1 MAEKRRATKRQKS
14 QGVVSKAVDKK
25 PKEKAPVKS
34 FDGELALFFLGTG
47 IIFLLCS
54 ILSLSP
60 YQSDGTLDASKV
72 SNNLMGPAGHFV
84 ATLLRGS
91 LGWSSFIIVGWLSL
105 AIALNIDK
113 LKKKGKKQDDKLK
126 YRFEIR
132 FLSIVLSII
141 CFSTFWALFF
151 KDAGGGSIGITVGKI
166 FEKYIGK
173 LGTAILSISFFLVS
187 CSFALNYTIS
197 DLGKTFFKSLGTFLK
212 YVFLVIPYYLYASCV
227 FVLQNVFSPF
237 KKYFSIF
244 FPKKDEDLEEDFPL
258 PKPRRR
264 KNIIQEDLDG
274 EESDDEKYYNRDF
287 EIVVKRNNSKSSESS
302 LKEVDKAIR
311 NAQKNSMAWCD
322 DEKYINYIP
331 PSLSLLKKSSLDAIS
346 VEDDDE
352 LVEKSRIIEKKLKD
366 FGILG
371 HVKEVHLGPV
381 ITLFE
386 FEPAPGVRVG
396 RIAALQ
402 GDLAMGL
409 KASSIRII
417 APIPKKG
424 TVGIEVPNKN
434 RDLVRLRDILESEEF
449 VKAQSILSVPIG
461 KDIYGEAMVADIASM
476 PHLLIAGATG
486 TGKSVFINTLL
497 ISLLYRANPAELGLI
512 LVDPKILELSV
523 YEGIPHLKVPVVTT
537 PKQAHAVLLWA
548 IDEMERRYKL
558 MQKYGVRN
566 IDGYNAIVRGDIK
579 LDTPIRDFK
588 KKNYIEL
595 NDDSVVED
603 GIVESEKELQDSS
616 LVGGSAEKLRPLA
629 KIVIVIDELADLM
642 FSVGRDIEDAITRL
656 AQKARASGI
665 HLILATQRPSV
676 DVITGLIKAN
686 FPARISFR
694 VSSSFDSK
702 TILDSV
708 GAEKLLG
715 KGDMLYMEPGGVS
728 NKRVHGAFVSD
739 SEVMK
744 VINSIKQQAKPN
756 YDEQIIKM
764 CEKLSKDND
773 EADTD
778 EDEERDELYDKAV
791 EFVIQ
796 KGQASTSMIQ
806 RVFRIGYNRA
816 ARIIDSM
823 ERDGIIGPMDGAKP
837 REVFAN
843 SNDRDEDMAH
853 GE

>member
-1 MAEKRRATKRQKS
+1 MSEKRRATKRQKS
-14 QGVVSKAVDKK
+14 QGVVSKPVEKKVKDKTPIK
-25 PKEKAPVKS
+25 N
-34 FDGELALFFLGTG
+34 FGGEFIIFLLTII

-54 ILSLSP
+54 ILSLNPSEP
-60 YQSDGTLDASKV
+60 SK
-72 SNNLMGPAGHFV
+72 NLMGPIGHFIG
-84 ATLLRGS
+84 TLLRGS
-91 LGWSSFIIVGWLSL
+91 LGWASLIIIGWLCV
-105 AIALNIDK
+105 AVALTVNKI
-113 LKKKGKKQDDKLK
+113 KKKGKDKEDKPK

-132 FLSIVLSII
+132 FFSVVVSII
-141 CFSTFWALFF
+141 CFSAFFALFF
-151 KDAGGGSIGITVGKI
+151 KNIGGGDIGVATASL
-166 FEKYIGK
+166 FSKYTGR
-173 LGTAILSISFFLVS
+173 LGTGILSFSFFLV
-187 CSFALNYTIS
+187 CFGFALSYTIS
-197 DLGKTFFKSLGTFLK
+197 DLGKSSLKSLIAIGRCL
-212 YVFLVIPYYLYASCV
+212 FLVVPYYIYLTSV
-227 FVLQNVFSPF
+227 VLCKKIFEPF
-237 KKYFSIF
+237 RKYFSF
-244 FPKKDEDLEEDFPL
+244 LFPNHEEGDEELPL

-264 KNIIQEDLDG
+264 KNIIEKDDENKEENGDG
-274 EESDDEKYYNRDF
+274 EQDDNF
-287 EIVVKRNNSKSSESS
+287 EIVVKRNRIKDSESS

-311 NAQKNSMAWCD
+311 TAQKTSMAWCD
-322 DEKYINYIP
+322 DEKYTNYNP
-331 PSLSLLKKSSLDAIS
+331 PSLSLLKKSSLDAVS

-366 FGILG
+366 FAILG

-386 FEPAPGVRVG
+386 FEPAAGVRVG

-409 KASSIRII
+409 KASAIRII

-434 RDLVRLRDILESEEF
+434 RDLVRLRDVLESEAF
-449 VKAQSILSVPIG
+449 VNAKSILSVPIG

-566 IDGYNAIVRGDIK
+566 IDGYNAIVRGEVK
-579 LDTPIRDFK
+579 VENPIREFK
-588 KKNYIEL
+588 KNDYIEL
-595 NDDSVVED
+595 NDENIVED
-603 GIVESEKELQDSS
+603 GIVDGNDASQEYSMNSS
-616 LVGGSAEKLRPLA
+616 SVEKLKPLA

-642 FSVGRDIEDAITRL
+642 FSVGRDLEEAITRL

-702 TILDSV
+702 TILDTV

-728 NKRVHGAFVSD
+728 NKRIHGAFVSD
-739 SEVMK
+739 AEVIR
-744 VINSIKQQAKPN
+744 VISSIKQQARPN

-764 CEKLSKDND
+764 CEKISKEND
-773 EADTD
+773 GQEVED
-778 EDEERDELYDKAV
+778 DEEKDELYDKAV

-823 ERDGIIGPMDGAKP
+823 ERDGVIGPMDGAKP

-843 SNDRDEDMAH
+843 VNQEDDDIAH